1 MKKNIDEFDTPTKD
15 LGYFQSQPVIFTANK
30 TGTFNY
36 YCSIHP
42 EMTGKIIVKSHAE
55 AYK

>member
-1 MKKNIDEFDTPTKD
+1 MKKNIDEFDTHAKD
-15 LGYFQSQPVIFTANK
+15 LGYFQSQTVIFTANK

-42 EMTGKIIVKSHAE
+42 EMTGK
-55 AYK
+55 

>member
-30 TGTFNY
+30 TGTFN
-36 YCSIHP
+36 
-42 EMTGKIIVKSHAE
+42 
-55 AYK
+55 